1 MKILSVRH
9 AALPALLLPLI
20 AAAQAADEQT
30 MVVTAAPTTVSELD
44 TPAAVSVVNGDEMR
58 QAAPRVN
65 LSESLGAVPGLQVQN
80 RQNYAQDLQL
90 SIRGFGSRSTYGVRG
105 LRIYVDGIPA
115 TMPDGQGQ
123 TSNID
128 IGSVDTIEVLRGP
141 FSALYGNSSGGVI
154 NVTSQTGTQPP
165 TVEASSYY
173 GSFGTWHYGMKATGA
188 VGDGSHAGDVDYT
201 VSTNRFTTHGYRD
214 HSGARK
220 NLANA
225 RLGVRINDVSK
236 LTLLLNSV
244 DIKANDAGGLTADEW
259 RDNPRQSPRGD
270 QYNTR
275 KNTRQTQ
282 AGLRYERQLSA
293 QDDLSVM
300 MYAGERETT
309 QFQSIPRAPQL
320 KPSHAG
326 GVIDLTRHY
335 QGIDTRLTHRGELLV
350 PVTLT
355 AGLDYENMSERR
367 KGYENFVMVN
377 GAPQYGEQGA
387 LRRNERNLM
396 WNVDPY
402 LQTQWQ
408 LTDKLSLDAGVRYSS
423 VWFDSNDYYITP
435 GNGDD
440 SGDASYHKWLPAGSL
455 KYALTDAWNVYL
467 SAGRGFETPT
477 INELSYRSDNQSGL
491 NFGLK
496 PSTNDT
502 VEIGSKT
509 RIGNGL
515 FTAALF
521 QTNTDNEIVVD
532 SSSGGRTSYKNAGKT
547 RRQGVELGLDQQFG
561 ESWRLKAAWT
571 WLDAT
576 YRTNVCDDA
585 SCNGNRIP
593 GIARNMGYASFGY
606 QPEQGWYAGSDIR
619 YMSDI
624 MANDENTAKAPSW
637 TVVGLT
643 TGYKWSYGRMD
654 MDLFGRIDNLFDRE
668 YVGSVIVNE
677 SNGRYYEPAPGRNY
691 GIGMTPAWRF
701 KNRPPPPPMPLAIGG
716 RSAFPGRLFHRQ
728 ADTRQRPALDTPP
741 PS

>member
-1 MKILSVRH
+1 
-9 AALPALLLPLI
+9 
-20 AAAQAADEQT
+20 

-547 RRQGVELGLDQQFG
+547 RRQGMELGLDQQFG

-691 GIGMTPAWRF
+691 GIGLNLAWRF
-701 KNRPPPPPMPLAIGG
+701 E
-716 RSAFPGRLFHRQ
+716 
-728 ADTRQRPALDTPP
+728 
-741 PS
+741 

>member
-9 AALPALLLPLI
+9 VALPALLLPLI

-141 FSALYGNSSGGVI
+141 FSALDGNSSGGVI

-496 PSTNDT
+496 PSTTDT

-547 RRQGVELGLDQQFG
+547 RRQGMELGLDQQFG

-691 GIGMTPAWRF
+691 GIGLNLAWRF
-701 KNRPPPPPMPLAIGG
+701 E
-716 RSAFPGRLFHRQ
+716 
-728 ADTRQRPALDTPP
+728 
-741 PS
+741 

>member
-154 NVTSQTGTQPP
+154 NVTSQTGAQPP

-547 RRQGVELGLDQQFG
+547 RRQGMELGLDQQFG

-691 GIGMTPAWRF
+691 GIGLNLAWRF
-701 KNRPPPPPMPLAIGG
+701 E
-716 RSAFPGRLFHRQ
+716 
-728 ADTRQRPALDTPP
+728 
-741 PS
+741 

>member
-20 AAAQAADEQT
+20 AAAQTADEQT

-282 AGLRYERQLSA
+282 TGLRYERQLSA

-509 RIGNGL
+509 RLGNGL
-515 FTAALF
+515 LTAALF

-547 RRQGVELGLDQQFG
+547 RRQGMELGLDQQFG

-654 MDLFGRIDNLFDRE
+654 MDLFGRVDNLFDRE

-691 GIGMTPAWRF
+691 GIGLNLAWRF
-701 KNRPPPPPMPLAIGG
+701 E
-716 RSAFPGRLFHRQ
+716 
-728 ADTRQRPALDTPP
+728 
-741 PS
+741 

>member
-259 RDNPRQSPRGD
+259 RNNPRQSPRGD

-423 VWFDSNDYYITP
+423 VWFDSNDYYITL

-440 SGDASYHKWLPAGSL
+440 SGNASYHKWLPAGSL

-467 SAGRGFETPT
+467 SVGRGFETPT

-547 RRQGVELGLDQQFG
+547 RRQGMELGLDQQFG

-691 GIGMTPAWRF
+691 GIGLNLAWRF
-701 KNRPPPPPMPLAIGG
+701 E
-716 RSAFPGRLFHRQ
+716 
-728 ADTRQRPALDTPP
+728 
-741 PS
+741 

>member
-20 AAAQAADEQT
+20 AAAQTADEQT

-309 QFQSIPRAPQL
+309 QFQSIPRTPQL

-396 WNVDPY
+396 WNIDPY

-502 VEIGSKT
+502 VE
-509 RIGNGL
+509 
-515 FTAALF
+515 
-521 QTNTDNEIVVD
+521 
-532 SSSGGRTSYKNAGKT
+532 
-547 RRQGVELGLDQQFG
+547 
-561 ESWRLKAAWT
+561 
-571 WLDAT
+571 
-576 YRTNVCDDA
+576 
-585 SCNGNRIP
+585 
-593 GIARNMGYASFGY
+593 
-606 QPEQGWYAGSDIR
+606 
-619 YMSDI
+619 
-624 MANDENTAKAPSW
+624 
-637 TVVGLT
+637 
-643 TGYKWSYGRMD
+643 
-654 MDLFGRIDNLFDRE
+654 
-668 YVGSVIVNE
+668 
-677 SNGRYYEPAPGRNY
+677 
-691 GIGMTPAWRF
+691 
-701 KNRPPPPPMPLAIGG
+701 
-716 RSAFPGRLFHRQ
+716 
-728 ADTRQRPALDTPP
+728 
-741 PS
+741 

>member
-355 AGLDYENMSERR
+355 AGLDYENMSEQR

-547 RRQGVELGLDQQFG
+547 RRQGMELGLDQQFG

-691 GIGMTPAWRF
+691 GIGLNLAWRF
-701 KNRPPPPPMPLAIGG
+701 E
-716 RSAFPGRLFHRQ
+716 
-728 ADTRQRPALDTPP
+728 
-741 PS
+741 

>member
-9 AALPALLLPLI
+9 AALQALLLPLI

-173 GSFGTWHYGMKATGA
+173 GSFGSWHYGMKATGA

-547 RRQGVELGLDQQFG
+547 RRQGMELGLDQQFG

-691 GIGMTPAWRF
+691 GIGLNLAWRF
-701 KNRPPPPPMPLAIGG
+701 E
-716 RSAFPGRLFHRQ
+716 
-728 ADTRQRPALDTPP
+728 
-741 PS
+741 

>member
-1 MKILSVRH
+1 MKILSVRL

-154 NVTSQTGTQPP
+154 NVTSQTGAQPP

-214 HSGARK
+214 HSGARN

-547 RRQGVELGLDQQFG
+547 RRQGMELGLDQQFG

-691 GIGMTPAWRF
+691 GIGLNLAWRF
-701 KNRPPPPPMPLAIGG
+701 E
-716 RSAFPGRLFHRQ
+716 
-728 ADTRQRPALDTPP
+728 
-741 PS
+741 

>member
-201 VSTNRFTTHGYRD
+201 VSTNRLTTHGYRD

-547 RRQGVELGLDQQFG
+547 RRQGMELGLDQQFG

-677 SNGRYYEPAPGRNY
+677 SNARYYEPAPGRNY
-691 GIGMTPAWRF
+691 GIGLNLAWRF
-701 KNRPPPPPMPLAIGG
+701 E
-716 RSAFPGRLFHRQ
+716 
-728 ADTRQRPALDTPP
+728 
-741 PS
+741 

>member
-9 AALPALLLPLI
+9 AALPAVLLPLI

-547 RRQGVELGLDQQFG
+547 RRQGMELGLDQQFG

-654 MDLFGRIDNLFDRE
+654 MDLFGHIDNLFDRE

-691 GIGMTPAWRF
+691 GIGLNLAWRF
-701 KNRPPPPPMPLAIGG
+701 E
-716 RSAFPGRLFHRQ
+716 
-728 ADTRQRPALDTPP
+728 
-741 PS
+741 

>member
-173 GSFGTWHYGMKATGA
+173 GSFGIWHYGMKATGA

-547 RRQGVELGLDQQFG
+547 RRQGMELGLDQQFG

-691 GIGMTPAWRF
+691 GIGLNLAWRF
-701 KNRPPPPPMPLAIGG
+701 E
-716 RSAFPGRLFHRQ
+716 
-728 ADTRQRPALDTPP
+728 
-741 PS
+741 

>member
-173 GSFGTWHYGMKATGA
+173 GSFGTWHYGMKATGT

-547 RRQGVELGLDQQFG
+547 RRQGMELGLDQQFG

-643 TGYKWSYGRMD
+643 TGYKWSYGRM
-654 MDLFGRIDNLFDRE
+654 
-668 YVGSVIVNE
+668 
-677 SNGRYYEPAPGRNY
+677 
-691 GIGMTPAWRF
+691 
-701 KNRPPPPPMPLAIGG
+701 
-716 RSAFPGRLFHRQ
+716 
-728 ADTRQRPALDTPP
+728 
-741 PS
+741 

>member
-547 RRQGVELGLDQQFG
+547 RRQGMELGLDLQFG

-691 GIGMTPAWRF
+691 GIGLNLAWRF
-701 KNRPPPPPMPLAIGG
+701 E
-716 RSAFPGRLFHRQ
+716 
-728 ADTRQRPALDTPP
+728 
-741 PS
+741 

>member
-20 AAAQAADEQT
+20 AAAQTADEQT

-335 QGIDTRLTHRGELLV
+335 QGIDTRLTHRGEQLV

-396 WNVDPY
+396 WNIDPY

-509 RIGNGL
+509 RLGNGL
-515 FTAALF
+515 LTAALF

-547 RRQGVELGLDQQFG
+547 RRQGMELGLDQQFG

-654 MDLFGRIDNLFDRE
+654 MDLFGRVDNLFDRE

-691 GIGMTPAWRF
+691 GIGLNLAWRF
-701 KNRPPPPPMPLAIGG
+701 E
-716 RSAFPGRLFHRQ
+716 
-728 ADTRQRPALDTPP
+728 
-741 PS
+741 

>member
-9 AALPALLLPLI
+9 VALPALLLPLI

-408 LTDKLSLDAGVRYSS
+408 LTNKLSLDAGVRYSS

-547 RRQGVELGLDQQFG
+547 RRQGMELGLDQQFG

-691 GIGMTPAWRF
+691 GIGLNLAWRF
-701 KNRPPPPPMPLAIGG
+701 E
-716 RSAFPGRLFHRQ
+716 
-728 ADTRQRPALDTPP
+728 
-741 PS
+741 

>member
-9 AALPALLLPLI
+9 VALPALLLPLI

-244 DIKANDAGGLTADEW
+244 DIKANDAGGLTAGEW

-547 RRQGVELGLDQQFG
+547 RRQGMELGLDQQFG

-691 GIGMTPAWRF
+691 GIGLNLAWRF
-701 KNRPPPPPMPLAIGG
+701 E
-716 RSAFPGRLFHRQ
+716 
-728 ADTRQRPALDTPP
+728 
-741 PS
+741 

>member
-20 AAAQAADEQT
+20 AAAQATDEQT

-300 MYAGERETT
+300 MYAGERKTT

-515 FTAALF
+515 LTAALF
-521 QTNTDNEIVVD
+521 QTDTDNEIVVD

-547 RRQGVELGLDQQFG
+547 RRQGMELGLDQQFG

-576 YRTNVCDDA
+576 YRTNVCGDA

-654 MDLFGRIDNLFDRE
+654 MDLFGRVDNLFDRE

-691 GIGMTPAWRF
+691 GIGLNLAWRF
-701 KNRPPPPPMPLAIGG
+701 E
-716 RSAFPGRLFHRQ
+716 
-728 ADTRQRPALDTPP
+728 
-741 PS
+741 

>member
-1 MKILSVRH
+1 MRH

-521 QTNTDNEIVVD
+521 QTNTDNEILVD

-547 RRQGVELGLDQQFG
+547 RRQGMELGLDQQFG

-691 GIGMTPAWRF
+691 GIGLNLAWRF
-701 KNRPPPPPMPLAIGG
+701 E
-716 RSAFPGRLFHRQ
+716 
-728 ADTRQRPALDTPP
+728 
-741 PS
+741 

>member
-20 AAAQAADEQT
+20 AAAQTADEQT

-244 DIKANDAGGLTADEW
+244 DIKANDAGGLTTDEW

-509 RIGNGL
+509 RLGNGL
-515 FTAALF
+515 LTAALF

-547 RRQGVELGLDQQFG
+547 RRQGMELGLDQQFG

-654 MDLFGRIDNLFDRE
+654 MDLFGRVDNLFDRE

-691 GIGMTPAWRF
+691 GIGLNLAWRF
-701 KNRPPPPPMPLAIGG
+701 E
-716 RSAFPGRLFHRQ
+716 
-728 ADTRQRPALDTPP
+728 
-741 PS
+741 

>member
-154 NVTSQTGTQPP
+154 NVTSQSGTQPP

-547 RRQGVELGLDQQFG
+547 RRQGMELGLDQQFG

-691 GIGMTPAWRF
+691 GIGL
-701 KNRPPPPPMPLAIGG
+701 NLA
-716 RSAFPGRLFHRQ
+716 
-728 ADTRQRPALDTPP
+728 
-741 PS
+741 

>member
-214 HSGARK
+214 HSGVRK

-547 RRQGVELGLDQQFG
+547 RRQGMELGLDQQFG

-691 GIGMTPAWRF
+691 GIGLNLAWRF
-701 KNRPPPPPMPLAIGG
+701 E
-716 RSAFPGRLFHRQ
+716 
-728 ADTRQRPALDTPP
+728 
-741 PS
+741 

>member
-173 GSFGTWHYGMKATGA
+173 GSFGTWHYGMKATGT

-532 SSSGGRTSYKNAGKT
+532 SSSGGRTSYKNTGKT
-547 RRQGVELGLDQQFG
+547 RRQGMELGLDQQFG

-691 GIGMTPAWRF
+691 GIGLNLAWRF
-701 KNRPPPPPMPLAIGG
+701 E
-716 RSAFPGRLFHRQ
+716 
-728 ADTRQRPALDTPP
+728 
-741 PS
+741 

>member
-259 RDNPRQSPRGD
+259 HDNPRQSPRGD

-515 FTAALF
+515 LTAALF
-521 QTNTDNEIVVD
+521 QTDTDNEIVVD

-547 RRQGVELGLDQQFG
+547 RRQGMELGLDQQFG

-576 YRTNVCDDA
+576 YRTSVCGDA

-654 MDLFGRIDNLFDRE
+654 MDLFGRVDNLFDRE

-691 GIGMTPAWRF
+691 GIGLNLAWRF
-701 KNRPPPPPMPLAIGG
+701 E
-716 RSAFPGRLFHRQ
+716 
-728 ADTRQRPALDTPP
+728 
-741 PS
+741 

>member
-30 MVVTAAPTTVSELD
+30 MVVTAAPTMVSELD

-547 RRQGVELGLDQQFG
+547 RRQGMELGLDQQFG

-691 GIGMTPAWRF
+691 GIGLNLAWRF
-701 KNRPPPPPMPLAIGG
+701 E
-716 RSAFPGRLFHRQ
+716 
-728 ADTRQRPALDTPP
+728 
-741 PS
+741 

>member
-44 TPAAVSVVNGDEMR
+44 TPAAVSVVNGDDMR

-309 QFQSIPRAPQL
+309 QYQSIPRAPQL

-515 FTAALF
+515 LTAALF
-521 QTNTDNEIVVD
+521 QTDTDNEIVVD

-547 RRQGVELGLDQQFG
+547 RRQGMELGLDQQFG

-576 YRTNVCDDA
+576 YRTNVCGDA

-654 MDLFGRIDNLFDRE
+654 MDLFGRVDNLFDRE

-691 GIGMTPAWRF
+691 GIGLNLAWRF
-701 KNRPPPPPMPLAIGG
+701 E
-716 RSAFPGRLFHRQ
+716 
-728 ADTRQRPALDTPP
+728 
-741 PS
+741 

>member
-1 MKILSVRH
+1 MKIIAMRTV
-9 AALPALLLPLI
+9 ALPALLLPLV
-20 AAAQAADEQT
+20 ANVHASTNDEQT
-30 MVVTAAPTTVSELD
+30 MVVTATPTAVSELD
-44 TPAAVSVVNGDEMR
+44 TPAAVSVVNGDDMR
-58 QAAPRVN
+58 QAAPRIN

-105 LRIYVDGIPA
+105 LRLYVDGIPA

-128 IGSVDTIEVLRGP
+128 IGSIDSLEVLRGP

-154 NVTSQTGTQPP
+154 NVNTQTGSQPP
-165 TVEASSYY
+165 TIEASSYY
-173 GSFGTWHYGMKATGA
+173 GSFGTWHYGLKATGA
-188 VGDGSHAGDVDYT
+188 VGDGSQAGDVDYT
-201 VSTNRFTTHGYRD
+201 VSTNRFTTHGSRD

-225 RLGVRINDVSK
+225 KLGVRINDVSK
-236 LTLLLNSV
+236 LTLLFNSV
-244 DIKANDAGGLTADEW
+244 DIKANDPGGLSYEEW
-259 RDNPRQSPRGD
+259 QNNPRQSPRGD

-275 KNTRQTQ
+275 KTVKQTQ
-282 AGLRYERQLSA
+282 AGLRYERQLSQ

-309 QFQSIPRAPQL
+309 QYQSIPMAPQL
-320 KPSHAG
+320 KPSHSG

-335 QGIDTRLTHRGELLV
+335 QGLDTRWTHRGELLV
-350 PVTLT
+350 PVTFT
-355 AGLDYENMSERR
+355 TGLDYENMSERR
-367 KGYENFVMVN
+367 KGYENYVLVN
-377 GAPQYGEQGA
+377 GAPQYGEQGD

-396 WNVDPY
+396 WNLDPY

-408 LTDKLSLDAGVRYSS
+408 LTQKLTLDAGVRYSS
-423 VWFDSNDYYITP
+423 VWFDSNDYYVTP

-455 KYALTDAWNVYL
+455 KYAVTDAWNIYL

-477 INELSYRSDNQSGL
+477 INELSYRSGNQSGL
-491 NFGLK
+491 NFDLK
-496 PSTNDT
+496 PSTNET

-521 QTNTDNEIVVD
+521 QTDTDNEIVVD

-547 RRQGVELGLDQQFG
+547 RRQGMELGLDQQFG
-561 ESWRLKAAWT
+561 DSWKLKAAWT

-576 YRTNVCDDA
+576 YRTNVCGSSD
-585 SCNGNRIP
+585 CNGNRIP

-619 YMSDI
+619 YMGDI
-624 MANDENTAKAPSW
+624 MANDANTAKAPSW

-643 TGYKWSYGRMD
+643 TGYKWSYGKMD
-654 MDLFGRIDNLFDRE
+654 MDLFGRVDNLFDRN
-668 YVGSVIVNE
+668 YAGSVIVNE
-677 SNGRYYEPAPGRNY
+677 SNGRYYEPAPGRNF
-691 GIGMTPAWRF
+691 GIGMNIAWRF
-701 KNRPPPPPMPLAIGG
+701 E
-716 RSAFPGRLFHRQ
+716 
-728 ADTRQRPALDTPP
+728 
-741 PS
+741 

>member
-173 GSFGTWHYGMKATGA
+173 GSFGTWHYGMKATGS

-547 RRQGVELGLDQQFG
+547 RRQGMELGLDQQFG

-691 GIGMTPAWRF
+691 GIGLNLAWRF
-701 KNRPPPPPMPLAIGG
+701 E
-716 RSAFPGRLFHRQ
+716 
-728 ADTRQRPALDTPP
+728 
-741 PS
+741 

>member
-20 AAAQAADEQT
+20 AAAQTADEQT

-309 QFQSIPRAPQL
+309 QFQSIPRTPQL

-377 GAPQYGEQGA
+377 DAPQYGEQGA

-396 WNVDPY
+396 WNIDPY

-509 RIGNGL
+509 RLGNGL
-515 FTAALF
+515 LTAALF

-547 RRQGVELGLDQQFG
+547 RRQGMELGLDQQFG

-654 MDLFGRIDNLFDRE
+654 MDLFGRVDNLFDRE

-691 GIGMTPAWRF
+691 GIGLNLAWRF
-701 KNRPPPPPMPLAIGG
+701 E
-716 RSAFPGRLFHRQ
+716 
-728 ADTRQRPALDTPP
+728 
-741 PS
+741 

>member
-80 RQNYAQDLQL
+80 RQNYAQALQL

-515 FTAALF
+515 LTAALF
-521 QTNTDNEIVVD
+521 QTDTDNEIVVD

-547 RRQGVELGLDQQFG
+547 RRQGMELGLDQQFG

-576 YRTNVCDDA
+576 YRTNVCGDA

-654 MDLFGRIDNLFDRE
+654 MDLFGRVDNCSTANTS
-668 YVGSVIVNE
+668 G
-677 SNGRYYEPAPGRNY
+677 
-691 GIGMTPAWRF
+691 
-701 KNRPPPPPMPLAIGG
+701 
-716 RSAFPGRLFHRQ
+716 
-728 ADTRQRPALDTPP
+728 
-741 PS
+741 PSSLTSPTDATTSPRRDATTVSG

>member
-128 IGSVDTIEVLRGP
+128 IGSVDTLEVLRGP

-275 KNTRQTQ
+275 KDTRQTQ
-282 AGLRYERQLSA
+282 AGLRYERQLSV

-309 QFQSIPRAPQL
+309 QYQSIPRAPQL

-408 LTDKLSLDAGVRYSS
+408 LTAKLSLDAGVRYSS

-477 INELSYRSDNQSGL
+477 INELSYRADNQSGL

-515 FTAALF
+515 LTAALF
-521 QTNTDNEIVVD
+521 QTDTDNEIVVD

-547 RRQGVELGLDQQFG
+547 RRQGMELGLDQQFG

-576 YRTNVCDDA
+576 YRTNVCGDA

-654 MDLFGRIDNLFDRE
+654 MDLFGRVDNLFDRE

-691 GIGMTPAWRF
+691 GIGLNLAWRF
-701 KNRPPPPPMPLAIGG
+701 E
-716 RSAFPGRLFHRQ
+716 
-728 ADTRQRPALDTPP
+728 
-741 PS
+741 

>member
-1 MKILSVRH
+1 MRH

-547 RRQGVELGLDQQFG
+547 RRQGMELGLDQQFG

-606 QPEQGWYAGSDIR
+606 QSEQGWYAGSDIR

-691 GIGMTPAWRF
+691 GIGLNLAWRF
-701 KNRPPPPPMPLAIGG
+701 E
-716 RSAFPGRLFHRQ
+716 
-728 ADTRQRPALDTPP
+728 
-741 PS
+741 

>member
-9 AALPALLLPLI
+9 VALPALLLPLI

-440 SGDASYHKWLPAGSL
+440 SGYASYHKWLPAGSL

-547 RRQGVELGLDQQFG
+547 RRQGMELGLDQQFG

-691 GIGMTPAWRF
+691 GIGLNLAWRF
-701 KNRPPPPPMPLAIGG
+701 E
-716 RSAFPGRLFHRQ
+716 
-728 ADTRQRPALDTPP
+728 
-741 PS
+741 

>member
-547 RRQGVELGLDQQFG
+547 RRQGMELGLDQQFG

-643 TGYKWSYGRMD
+643 TGYKWSYG
-654 MDLFGRIDNLFDRE
+654 
-668 YVGSVIVNE
+668 
-677 SNGRYYEPAPGRNY
+677 
-691 GIGMTPAWRF
+691 
-701 KNRPPPPPMPLAIGG
+701 
-716 RSAFPGRLFHRQ
+716 
-728 ADTRQRPALDTPP
+728 
-741 PS
+741 